1 MSHYKP
7 YPEYKDS
14 GVEWI
19 GEVPAHWRVVRLK
32 WLSQVSSGTDSP
44 FADGEFD
51 LYGANGVIGRT
62 NVASYQTSRVLIGR
76 VGSSGSVNYAVGSYG
91 VSDNCLVVKNSREI
105 QTRFLLYWML
115 TTDFSVDVSSSAQP
129 LLTGSQVKNHRIP
142 LPSYC
147 EQSQIATFL
156 DRETTRIDNLIE
168 KKQRFIELLEE
179 KRQAVITHAVTKG
192 LDPNVPMKDSGVEW
206 IGEVPAH
213 WEVKRLKRV
222 CKLQTDQVSAG
233 GQAVA
238 LENIEGWS
246 GRLLGVEQGSDT
258 EGVPFK
264 KGDVLFGKLRPY
276 LAKVHLAEVDGVA
289 VGDFFVLRLTEGLPS
304 YLWRYLLSPPLID
317 LLNGATVG
325 AKMPRVSWQYM
336 ASTFAPVPPK
346 TEQSKIAAFLD
357 RETTR
362 IDTLIEKTRQSIE
375 LLKERCSALIT
386 ATVTGKIDVREE
398 AA

>member
-1 MSHYKP
+1 VQYLRTYDLIEDVDYDKRDIKHCEKPPADCLYKSATDIALTIEGFTRP
-7 YPEYKDS
+7 DGKTTVGLPCFKGEGILNNHVVLPVSKD
-14 GVEWI
+14 
-19 GEVPAHWRVVRLK
+19 ANRLDTRFGQYTSISEPNRLTVK
-32 WLSQVSSGTDSP
+32 LLAKGAISMSSGNSLRELW
-44 FADGEFD
+44 A
-51 LYGANGVIGRT
+51 
-62 NVASYQTSRVLIGR
+62 
-76 VGSSGSVNYAVGSYG
+76 
-91 VSDNCLVVKNSREI
+91 CLP
-105 QTRFLLYWML
+105 
-115 TTDFSVDVSSSAQP
+115 P
-129 LLTGSQVKNHRIP
+129 LE
-142 LPSYC
+142 

-156 DRETTRIDNLIE
+156 DRETTRIDTLVE

-222 CKLQTDQVSAG
+222 CKLQTDQVSAV

-238 LENIEGWS
+238 LENIEGWT
-246 GRLLGVEQGSDT
+246 GRLLEVEQGSDT
-258 EGVPFK
+258 EGVSFK
-264 KGDVLFGKLRPY
+264 EGDVLFGKLRPY
-276 LAKVHLAEVDGVA
+276 LAKVHLAEADGVA

-336 ASTFAPVPPK
+336 ASTFAPVPPHR
-346 TEQSKIAAFLD
+346 EQSQIATFLD

-375 LLKERCSALIT
+375 LLKERRSALIT
-386 ATVTGKIDVREE
+386 AAVTGKIDVREE
-398 AA
+398 VA